1 MTSTID
7 LDSYTCSSDPLE
19 ALGLVANVDV
29 TFSISKDSPLLSYV
43 FKRYRVEI
51 VRKEGEKILFKIRS
65 DGSPSTID

>member
-1 MTSTID
+1 
-7 LDSYTCSSDPLE
+7 LE
-19 ALGLVANVDV
+19 ALGLLANVDV